1 MGQRHRARPCRGSG
15 RRSRPDRVTAE
26 RRQEKMQ
33 NVPISIIS
41 LSGEALQNSGY
52 QSLTDLQYTTPGLTY
67 DPTQGAAFQI
77 RGVGSTSFDFS
88 NAKSV
93 NVVVDDVVM
102 DAQRDLGITGLV
114 DIERRCADGPAGHA
128 VRQELH
134 LGRDLDHNGQAQAE
148 RVFRQGL
155 RQLWRAQ

>member
-1 MGQRHRARPCRGSG
+1 MIAHAADAAPAAPQADGQPAL
-15 RRSRPDRVTAE
+15 DQILVTAE

-33 NVPISIIS
+33 NVPISILS
-41 LSGEALQNSGY
+41 LSGDALQNSGY

-77 RGVGSTSFDFS
+77 RGGSTSFDFS

-114 DIERRCADGPAGHA
+114 RY
-128 VRQELH
+128 
-134 LGRDLDHNGQAQAE
+134 
-148 RVFRQGL
+148 
-155 RQLWRAQ
+155 